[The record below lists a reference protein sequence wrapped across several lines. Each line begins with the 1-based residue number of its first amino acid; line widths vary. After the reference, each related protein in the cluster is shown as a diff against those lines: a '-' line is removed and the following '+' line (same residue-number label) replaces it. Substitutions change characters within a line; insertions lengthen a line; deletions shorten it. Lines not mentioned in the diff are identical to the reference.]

1 MDTEEF
7 FREHG
12 YYPTTYVPR
21 LNTRRPT
28 IKQKRVGTK
37 PAPVRHAHGWDSYTY
52 VNTAVDLRLVRGF
65 NLLVLS
71 EQERKPPCWQN
82 FERLFITDDL
92 PEDPLED
99 LLDRDLLGVP
109 IGYKSVAAQYL
120 SLQEQGEWL
129 DFSLEDFIGVMESLE
144 AFETD
149 DLGDE
154 LPPSR
159 FLQT

>member
-1 MDTEEF
+1 
-7 FREHG
+7 
-12 YYPTTYVPR
+12 
-21 LNTRRPT
+21 
-28 IKQKRVGTK
+28 
-37 PAPVRHAHGWDSYTY
+37 
-52 VNTAVDLRLVRGF
+52 
-65 NLLVLS
+65 LVLS